1 MVPLLS
7 QADRSRTVAPTERT
21 ERIKRISNRFQWLIA
36 ALRIALPLLMVFL
49 WMTLSLDEL
58 EVVGPLSAYG
68 PLTMTERLGAIAITL
83 LPLFIFLHA
92 LGKLQLLFRLY
103 AAGKFF
109 ERENVACLSK
119 MGRALLLSAPASV
132 LYKAALSVWLSFDQP
147 AGERSL
153 SISISSNDIAMLTFG
168 GAIIIVSW
176 VMAEAV
182 EISKE
187 NAQIV

>member
-1 MVPLLS
+1 MG
-7 QADRSRTVAPTERT
+7 PTERT

-58 EVVGPLSAYG
+58 EVIGPLSAYG

-83 LPLFIFLHA
+83 LPLFIFLYA

-109 ERENVACLSK
+109 ERENVECFTR
-119 MGRALLLSAPASV
+119 MGWALLLSAPASI
-132 LYKAALSVWLSFDQP
+132 LYKAALSVWLSFDHP

-153 SISISSNDIAMLTFG
+153 SISISSNDIALLTFG
-168 GAIIIVSW
+168 GAVIIVSW

-182 EISKE
+182 ELSHE
-187 NAQIV
+187 NAQII

>member
-1 MVPLLS
+1 M
-7 QADRSRTVAPTERT
+7 APTERT